1 MSNVKN
7 VVEFFVVCNKL
18 QNVIR
23 KGYIDWNVHSKRI
36 ESVAEHIYSTQ
47 MLAIAM
53 FSEYSYDIDL
63 YKVILMIAIH
73 ELEET
78 VIGDLTHFEIS
89 KEEKEKIG
97 HKAVSKILSELTIGE
112 SLKDIIFE
120 FDERKTKEAKFAFYC
135 DKLQCDL
142 RVKLYDEEGCVNLND
157 QENNKTANDPKVKKL
172 LESGMSWSE
181 MWIKYDQE
189 RYGFDKNFLEVSN
202 YILEN
207 DINF

>member
-23 KGYIDWNVHSKRI
+23 KGYIDWNVKSNRV

-53 FSEYSYDIDL
+53 FSEYTYDLDL

-97 HKAVSKILSELTIGE
+97 HQAVSKILSELTIGE
-112 SLKDIIFE
+112 SLQDIIFE